1 MPQIRKGNRNT
12 LNDLIFE
19 ALGSK
24 FNREDFVICQDE
36 INAYKA
42 RMWKTV
48 SPMDGYGEFVTDA
61 LEGAI
66 GSNKYLSGLRNVR
79 SPSFCRLYQC

>member
-1 MPQIRKGNRNT
+1 MGTRNT

-36 INAYKA
+36 INGYKA
-42 RMWKTV
+42 RMWGTV
-48 SPMDGYGEFVTDA
+48 SPMDGYEGYVTSA
-61 LEGAI
+61 LEGEI